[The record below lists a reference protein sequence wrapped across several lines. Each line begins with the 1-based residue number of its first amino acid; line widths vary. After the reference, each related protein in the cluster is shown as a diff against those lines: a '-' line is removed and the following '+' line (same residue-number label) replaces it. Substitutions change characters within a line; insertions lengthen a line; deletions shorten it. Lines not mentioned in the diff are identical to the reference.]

1 MGQED
6 HEGKRFARPEK
17 HSGMEKDA
25 WAPDPPSL
33 PSLIAEWFLLLLL
46 CLCEGA
52 PLGQHLW
59 LNPGLN

>member
-6 HEGKRFARPEK
+6 HEGKRFATPEN
-17 HSGMEKDA
+17 HSGTEKDA
-25 WAPDPPSL
+25 WAPDPPS
-33 PSLIAEWFLLLLL
+33 PPYLIAEWLLLLLL